1 MHSKTLGIV
10 GLGRIGQEVAIRAKA
25 FGMKIIGYDPF
36 LSDQQADNLGIT
48 TYKQV
53 DEMLPV
59 VDYMTVHTPLTDETR
74 GMIAKEQIT
83 KFKPGAR
90 LINCARGGIYDEEAL
105 IEGLRSGQLGGVA
118 LDVYSQEPCTDSP
131 LFGMPGVLCTP
142 HLGASTEEAQI
153 QVAVEAVE
161 LLINF
166 LKTGESRHSV
176 NTIAID
182 PATLDRIR
190 GYLDV
195 SYRLGRFLAGW
206 HEGAINN
213 VNIVLQGEICDSDQ
227 RIFKAAVCSG
237 LLEGVADN
245 VTIVNADTIASD
257 RGITVTCKTTP
268 AHGAFASVV
277 SVEIVGADT
286 KRTAAGT
293 LFGKNMPRLVRLD
306 GYPTDAYMD
315 GKIFVF
321 THRDI
326 PGVIGNV
333 GSVLA
338 EEQVNIGQMAV
349 GRCSSTKGGS
359 AIGVLNLDSATSPAA
374 IEKVLG
380 FDGIESANLIC
391 LPEQGKVP
399 DWLG

>member
-1 MHSKTLGIV
+1 M
-10 GLGRIGQEVAIRAKA
+10 
-25 FGMKIIGYDPF
+25 
-36 LSDQQADNLGIT
+36 
-48 TYKQV
+48 
-53 DEMLPV
+53 
-59 VDYMTVHTPLTDETR
+59 
-74 GMIAKEQIT
+74 
-83 KFKPGAR
+83 
-90 LINCARGGIYDEEAL
+90 
-105 IEGLRSGQLGGVA
+105 
-118 LDVYSQEPCTDSP
+118 
-131 LFGMPGVLCTP
+131 
-142 HLGASTEEAQI
+142 
-153 QVAVEAVE
+153 
-161 LLINF
+161 
-166 LKTGESRHSV
+166 
-176 NTIAID
+176 
-182 PATLDRIR
+182 
-190 GYLDV
+190 
-195 SYRLGRFLAGW
+195 
-206 HEGAINN
+206 
-213 VNIVLQGEICDSDQ
+213 
-227 RIFKAAVCSG
+227 
-237 LLEGVADN
+237 LEGVADN
-245 VTIVNADTIASD
+245 VTIVNAETIASD

-268 AHGAFASVV
+268 EHGAFASVV
-277 SVEIVGADT
+277 SVEIVGAGT

-333 GSVLA
+333 GGVLA

-349 GRCSSTKGGS
+349 GRCSSTKGGA